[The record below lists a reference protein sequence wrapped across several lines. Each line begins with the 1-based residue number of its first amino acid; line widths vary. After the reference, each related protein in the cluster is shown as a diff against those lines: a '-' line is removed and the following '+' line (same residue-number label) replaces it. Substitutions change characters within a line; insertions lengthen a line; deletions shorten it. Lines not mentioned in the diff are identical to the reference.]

1 MFVLTYGPIDAVVE
15 SLPAGG
21 GYVVFEGRV
30 RDHAEGRAVLG
41 LEYEAY
47 EPLAVSEGRAILAE
61 ALARFDILDVRAI
74 HRVGRLQIGD
84 IAVWIAVS
92 AAHRVEAFAACRYA
106 IDEIKKRV
114 PIWKREIY
122 SDGDAAWVNAQGPSH
137 RFTPEAFYARQTVL
151 PHVGPEGQLRLSRA
165 RVLVVGAGGLG
176 CPALLY
182 LAAAGVGQ
190 IIVCDGDTVSVD
202 NLHRQVLFGIDDC
215 GRNKAWVAA
224 SRLRAL
230 NPFIHVEAVEHAFV
244 EGNAAA
250 LVDSADLVLDCT
262 DNFTTKFLLNDT
274 CVRAGKVLVQAS
286 IHQFE
291 GQIQV
296 IDPASGG
303 PCLRCTWPERP
314 DEGCVGTCAE
324 TGVLGFVPG
333 VFGTLQAAEA
343 IKFVLGI
350 GEPAVTSTVL
360 LDLRSLELIRISR
373 SRRPGCPTCGSGK
386 AIESLEIRPEELKEG
401 MILVEMREESRRDP
415 LPCLDAG
422 HERWLT
428 EKEMLA
434 SLQQTSALHVLI
446 CDRGVRSAQLARELR
461 SRGFTNVRSL
471 VGGARGL
478 SGRT

>member
-1 MFVLTYGPIDAVVE
+1 MFALTHRSIDAVVE

-151 PHVGPEGQLRLSRA
+151 PHVGQEGQIRLSRA

-215 GRNKAWVAA
+215 GRSKAWVAA

-230 NPFIHVEAVEHAFV
+230 NPFIHVEAVEHALV
-244 EGNAAA
+244 ERNAEA
-250 LVDSADLVLDCT
+250 LVDAADLVLDCT

-296 IDPASGG
+296 IDPARGG
-303 PCLRCTWPERP
+303 PCLRCIWHERP

-333 VFGTLQAAEA
+333 VFGTLQACEA
-343 IKFVLGI
+343 IKVVLGI

-360 LDLRSLELIRISR
+360 LDLRFLELIRISR
-373 SRRPGCPTCGSGK
+373 SRRPGCPACGSGK
-386 AIESLEIRPEELKEG
+386 AIESLEIRVDELEEG
-401 MILVEMREESRRDP
+401 MILVDMREASLRGP
-415 LPCLDAG
+415 VPALGAAAF
-422 HERWLT
+422 RWLT
-428 EKEMLA
+428 EEEFR
-434 SLQQTSALHVLI
+434 TSIEDSSKLHVLV
-446 CDRGVRSAQLARELR
+446 CSRGVTSARVARALR
-461 SRGFTNVRSL
+461 DQGFDNVRSL
-471 VGGARGL
+471 VGGVLGL
-478 SGRT
+478 SG